1 MDDPIVIRELSLSGF
16 RAYLETQTFN
26 FSSKPCLAVYGPN
39 AMGKSSLVDGVEFY
53 LSDTGTLE
61 RLGARTANNQ
71 AGPIALKH
79 NLAEEKGVSCSV
91 SMTFSA
97 GKALLSGARSG
108 DGKRPITPAAQ
119 TVVAAC
125 AVDPIIRGYA
135 LRAFVE
141 GESAEARYAAVAG
154 WLNLTPLVEVQRNT
168 RALRQQVKAAC
179 ENTSAFHHVDQNL
192 ARLTAQALLS
202 WGESAALAHL
212 NAALKILDG
221 ALQLASLSANDPAML
236 KLKGRAEAEADRLG
250 LAALKHRL
258 GLVRALHRDPSEL
271 KNGDPVSLIAAF
283 GNALTA
289 RDAAIKLEEMER
301 SKAEKAVFA
310 NVWEAA
316 QPLFT
321 GETPPDACPVCDTPL
336 DATKGG
342 DAAGVALH
350 LASHLTALEAY
361 RSAKQAL
368 EDTTNAA
375 KAIRL
380 ELLAAVQALVA
391 QELPGALGEGLK
403 AYLQKL
409 QKGPAP
415 APAEVSALAQ
425 SLGDMDHAL
434 AAEIE
439 GIEAAQGDATYAKAW
454 MLANRL
460 LDLKRERLL
469 ADLTKAE
476 LEKLAAELTAQA
488 TVLASQIRAAV
499 QALLD
504 RLNAPMN
511 AIYEAIQGERAK
523 PVRLQLPS
531 EEDTNQQRLLL
542 LIDFASNREGVQP
555 GGYLSDSQIHS
566 LALAFRLAA
575 ILCFNQAARFVV
587 LDDIVTSY
595 DASHR
600 RALTSVIGKLL
611 ADLQVLVVTHDER
624 FFFYLRD
631 QLPPARWRFSRIMRL
646 DADYGPRFSDAQ
658 VSDEAIQARWEAGL
672 SAANE
677 IRQAEED
684 WLLSICR
691 DFGVSVQIRPL
702 ERPYSYERS
711 ELANAL
717 ASFLKGRS
725 LTPPLIPGVSNPFLQ
740 SLSSGVVE
748 NFGSHFQ
755 DNPGAQGSIG
765 DEQARWTEFR
775 TFRDLFQCPSCS
787 RQRFKRGN
795 LNKPVCLHEKCET
808 QFAFKAAAPA

>member
-1 MDDPIVIRELSLSGF
+1 MADPIVIRELSLSGF
-16 RAYLETQTFN
+16 RAYLETQTFD

-79 NLAEEKGVSCSV
+79 NLAEEKGASCSV

-97 GKALLSGARSG
+97 GKTLLSGARSG
-108 DGKRPITPAAQ
+108 DGRRPITPAAQ
-119 TVVAAC
+119 TVGAAC

-135 LRAFVE
+135 LRTFVE

-179 ENTSAFHHVDQNL
+179 ENTSAFQRVDQDL
-192 ARLTAQALLS
+192 ARLTAQALTT
-202 WGESAALAHL
+202 WGESAALAHV
-212 NAALKILDG
+212 NAALKVLDG
-221 ALQLASLSANDPAML
+221 ALQLTSLSANDPAML
-236 KLKGRAEAEADRLG
+236 TLKSRAEAEADQLG

-258 GLVRALHRDPSEL
+258 GLVRALHREPTGRKPE
-271 KNGDPVSLIAAF
+271 DPVPLIAAF
-283 GNALTA
+283 GDALAA
-289 RDAAIKLEEMER
+289 RDAAAKLEETER

-321 GETPPDACPVCDTPL
+321 GASPPDACPVCDTPL
-336 DATKGG
+336 DATKSG
-342 DAAGVALH
+342 DAASLALH
-350 LASHLTALEAY
+350 LASHLTALEVY

-368 EDTTNAA
+368 EEATNAA
-375 KAIRL
+375 KVIRL
-380 ELLAAVQALVA
+380 ELLAAMQALVA
-391 QELPGALGEGLK
+391 QELPGPLGEGLK

-409 QKGPAP
+409 QKGPVP
-415 APAEVSALAQ
+415 EPAEVTALAH
-425 SLGDMDHAL
+425 SLGGLDHAL

-454 MLANRL
+454 TLANRL

-469 ADLTKAE
+469 ADRTKTE
-476 LEKLAAELTAQA
+476 LAKLAAELKTQA
-488 TVLASQIRAAV
+488 TVLTSQIRAAV

-595 DASHR
+595 DANHR

-631 QLPPARWRFSRIMRL
+631 QLPPARWRYSRIMRL

-658 VSDEAIQARWEAGL
+658 VSDEAIQARWDAGL

-755 DNPGAQGSIG
+755 DNPGAQGSLG

-787 RQRFKRGN
+787 RRRFKRGN

-808 QFAFKAAAPA
+808 QFAFKAAASA